1 MGKSV
6 ASSVNVQCVHVLVEV
21 YGASNLFVGLV
32 VVLTNSF
39 VVFFLLF
46 QVGPRQLPPRGG
58 PGY

>member
-1 MGKSV
+1 M
-6 ASSVNVQCVHVLVEV
+6 EV
-21 YGASNLFVGLV
+21 YGGSNLLVGLV

-39 VVFFLLF
+39 VFLFLLF